1 MKSPSIT
8 NNILRLLSERN
19 MLIFWKILCIVL
31 LSLGATSIGYAISKI
46 DLFLFLIGLLLLIS
60 FILALKQ
67 AREDAGFFS
76 DQ

>member
-1 MKSPSIT
+1 
-8 NNILRLLSERN
+8 

-31 LSLGATSIGYAISKI
+31 LTLGATSIGYAISKI

-76 DQ
+76 DN

>member
-1 MKSPSIT
+1 
-8 NNILRLLSERN
+8 
-19 MLIFWKILCIVL
+19 MLIFCKILCIVL

-60 FILALKQ
+60 LILALKQ

>member
-1 MKSPSIT
+1 
-8 NNILRLLSERN
+8 

-31 LSLGATSIGYAISKI
+31 LSLGAISIGYAISKI

-76 DQ
+76 DN

>member
-1 MKSPSIT
+1 
-8 NNILRLLSERN
+8 

-31 LSLGATSIGYAISKI
+31 LSLGAISIGYALSKI

>member
-1 MKSPSIT
+1 
-8 NNILRLLSERN
+8 

-46 DLFLFLIGLLLLIS
+46 DLFLFFIGLLLLIS

-76 DQ
+76 DN

>member
-1 MKSPSIT
+1 
-8 NNILRLLSERN
+8 

-46 DLFLFLIGLLLLIS
+46 DLFLFLIGILLLIS

>member
-1 MKSPSIT
+1 
-8 NNILRLLSERN
+8 

-76 DQ
+76 D

>member
-1 MKSPSIT
+1 
-8 NNILRLLSERN
+8 

-31 LSLGATSIGYAISKI
+31 LSLGAISIGYAISKI

-67 AREDAGFFS
+67 AREDAGFFF
-76 DQ
+76 